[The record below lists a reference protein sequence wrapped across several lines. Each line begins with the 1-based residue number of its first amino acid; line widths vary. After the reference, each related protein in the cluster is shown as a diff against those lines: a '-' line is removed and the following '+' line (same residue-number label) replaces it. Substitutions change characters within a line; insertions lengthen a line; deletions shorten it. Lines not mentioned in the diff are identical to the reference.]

1 MADID
6 HSPVSFAEWSTVLAG
21 ESFDPATR
29 ERYRRCIVAY
39 LHHLK
44 ERRERASVASAK
56 AYVESG
62 EVKGVTDHLDRDALR
77 WFFLAARRRTEDGG
91 RLKAED
97 NANVQ
102 PRAAR
107 GKRSIYPAF
116 RGTPNVQCLMTDDG
130 RQTTEDGIEEQA
142 SPIHPEK
149 ADTGTTPWER
159 RLVERLRVG
168 QYQWRTEVTYR
179 DWAWRFAAWLG
190 ARPMDGATDE
200 DLKDFLSHL
209 AVDRAVAAS
218 TQRQALNALIFLFR
232 EVLGREPGNV
242 SDYTPSRRAQRV
254 PEVLA
259 PDELRRLFEHL
270 RGMAR
275 LMAQLQYGAGLRI
288 MELIRLRVQDLDLER
303 GIVTVRSG
311 KGGKDRVTVL
321 PDGLKA
327 ALATNLLSLREG
339 FERDRAA
346 GVAGVWLP
354 PPVEHKIPKAG
365 ERWEWQ
371 WIFPSRELSTDPR
384 SGLRRR
390 HHVLEGAY
398 QTAVRRA
405 AQDAGLSK
413 RVTPHVLRHSFAT
426 HLLAAGHDIRTVQE
440 LLGHMNVETTMIYT
454 HVLNKP
460 GVSVKSPF
468 DRLG

>member
-1 MADID
+1 MTMAEID
-6 HSPVSFAEWSTVLAG
+6 HNPVSFAEWSTVLVG

-62 EVKGVTDHLDRDALR
+62 ETQGVTDQLDRDALR
-77 WFFLAARRRTEDGG
+77 WFFLAARRRDPVAGNEFS
-91 RLKAED
+91 
-97 NANVQ
+97 V
-102 PRAAR
+102 
-107 GKRSIYPAF
+107 
-116 RGTPNVQCLMTDDG
+116 
-130 RQTTEDGIEEQA
+130 EEQA

-149 ADTGTTPWER
+149 ADTGKAPWER

-179 DWAWRFAAWLG
+179 DWAWRFAVWLG
-190 ARPMDGATDE
+190 TRPLEVATGE
-200 DLKDFLSHL
+200 DLKDFLTHL

-232 EVLGREPGNV
+232 EVLGRDPGDV
-242 SDYTPSRRAQRV
+242 SDYTPSRRAQRI
-254 PEVLA
+254 PEVLT

-321 PDGLKA
+321 PDGLKVT
-327 ALATNLLSLREG
+327 LATNLLFLREG
-339 FERDRAA
+339 FDRDRAA

-405 AQDAGLSK
+405 AQEAGLSQ
-413 RVTPHVLRHSFAT
+413 RVR
-426 HLLAAGHDIRTVQE
+426 
-440 LLGHMNVETTMIYT
+440 
-454 HVLNKP
+454 
-460 GVSVKSPF
+460 
-468 DRLG
+468 

>member
-1 MADID
+1 MAEID
-6 HSPVSFAEWSTVLAG
+6 HSPVSFAEWSTILAG

-62 EVKGVTDHLDRDALR
+62 ETQGVTDQLDRDALR
-77 WFFLAARRRTEDGG
+77 WFFLAARRRDPVAGG
-91 RLKAED
+91 ELS
-97 NANVQ
+97 V
-102 PRAAR
+102 
-107 GKRSIYPAF
+107 
-116 RGTPNVQCLMTDDG
+116 
-130 RQTTEDGIEEQA
+130 EEQA

-149 ADTGTTPWER
+149 ADTGKTPWER

-179 DWAWRFAAWLG
+179 DWAWRFAVWLG
-190 ARPMDGATDE
+190 ARPLDGATDT
-200 DLKDFLSHL
+200 DLKDFLTHL

-254 PEVLA
+254 PEVLT

-270 RGMAR
+270 RGTAR

-339 FERDRAA
+339 FDRDRAA

-390 HHVLEGAY
+390 QHVLEGAY

-405 AQDAGLSK
+405 AQEAGLSK

-440 LLGHMNVETTMIYT
+440 LLGHTNVETTMIYT